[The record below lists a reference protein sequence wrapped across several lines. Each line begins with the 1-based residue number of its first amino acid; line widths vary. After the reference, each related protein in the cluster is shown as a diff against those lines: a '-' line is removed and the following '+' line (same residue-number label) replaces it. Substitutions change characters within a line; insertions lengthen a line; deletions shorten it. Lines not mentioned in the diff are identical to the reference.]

1 VNYGPSK
8 QSGIRKTPGTEEART
23 NVIRGIADIGTEGV
37 LKGGSAMTS
46 SIQQINPTA
55 ANTDPA
61 ATTTATAA
69 IATTKSK
76 NTVQAPIPQDT
87 VTISAQASAIANSAT
102 TQTASA
108 KATPV
113 APATANTNAA
123 PVAATAANAIALASA
138 TSSTLA
144 LEQQVQQ
151 LSFQGLSASE
161 IAANLNIP
169 VSEVQI
175 YLTGTQAGSAA
186 QTAPPPQTA
195 GINNSASAATTPAT
209 PKIQLY

>member
-1 VNYGPSK
+1 M
-8 QSGIRKTPGTEEART
+8 A
-23 NVIRGIADIGTEGV
+23 
-37 LKGGSAMTS
+37 S
-46 SIQQINPTA
+46 SIQQISPTA
-55 ANTDPA
+55 ANTDPV

-69 IATTKSK
+69 TASTKSK
-76 NTVQAPIPQDT
+76 NAVQAVQVDVPQDT
-87 VTISAQASAIANSAT
+87 VTISAQANAIANSVAA
-102 TQTASA
+102 QTASA
-108 KATPV
+108 KGTPV

-123 PVAATAANAIALASA
+123 PIAATAANAIALASA

-175 YLTGTQAGSAA
+175 YLTGTQATSAA
-186 QTAPPPQTA
+186 QAAPPPQTA